1 MLVLLRLTVQNFVNT
16 QSVYLIFIK
25 SVFGFSH
32 VAQLFRRILEYAAS
46 ALLPGDLMFVDR

>member
-32 VAQLFRRILEYAAS
+32 VAQLFRRILEYRRLRLAA
-46 ALLPGDLMFVDR
+46 GGFDVC